1 MDFDVE
7 KQRKQMSHRRRQETV
22 LRGKSGLHLA
32 VSISFKK
39 KKNSSWSSQTK
50 APGIKRNWDRALE
63 HAAIVQE
70 INEAEERLLGMPG
83 SITGAWPSI
92 P

>member
-1 MDFDVE
+1 ME
-7 KQRKQMSHRRRQETV
+7 KR
-22 LRGKSGLHLA
+22 LHLA
-32 VSISFKK
+32 VSISFKE
-39 KKNSSWSSQTK
+39 NSSWSSQTK

-70 INEAEERLLGMPG
+70 INEAEERLLLMPG